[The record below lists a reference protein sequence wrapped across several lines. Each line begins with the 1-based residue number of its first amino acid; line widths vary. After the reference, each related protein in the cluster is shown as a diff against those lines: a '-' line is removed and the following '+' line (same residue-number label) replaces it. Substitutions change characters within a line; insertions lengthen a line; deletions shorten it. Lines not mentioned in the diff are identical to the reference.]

1 MGPTCITGVA
11 ATWVMVGIASV
22 AWRDWPLKTCHCA
35 VVLLAL
41 VSVVPQ
47 NAMFTWP
54 GPPAETQ
61 GPIAVLLPAPL
72 FTRTGVVHV
81 PPPLVEAVRNTL
93 VPLQNT
99 T

>member
-11 ATWVMVGIASV
+11 AIWVMVGMEAV
-22 AWRDWPLKTCHCA
+22 ALRDCALKTCHCA
-35 VVLLAL
+35 VVEFALLSL
-41 VSVVPQ
+41 VPQ

-54 GPPAETQ
+54 GPPALTQ
-61 GPIAVLLPAPL
+61 GPMAVLLPAPL
-72 FTRTGVVHV
+72 FTRTGVVQLA
-81 PPPLVEAVRNTL
+81 PWSVEAVRKTF